1 MELIRT
7 EERKMSEAIVVAV
20 LSFVGTAIG
29 SVVSILTANRLTNYK
44 IESLEEQVKKH
55 NNLIE
60 RMFLV
65 EQKTAILDEQ
75 IKVANHRIADL
86 ETEVKK

>member
-1 MELIRT
+1 
-7 EERKMSEAIVVAV
+7 MSDTIVVAIISA
-20 LSFVGTAIG
+20 LATAG
-29 SVVSILTANRLTNYK
+29 GAVVSVFTANRVTAYK
-44 IESLEEQVKKH
+44 IDSLEEQVKKH

-86 ETEVKK
+86 EGGKK

>member
-1 MELIRT
+1 
-7 EERKMSEAIVVAV
+7 MSDAIVVAIISA
-20 LSFVGTAIG
+20 LATAG
-29 SVVSILTANRLTNYK
+29 GAVVSVFTANRVTSFK
-44 IESLEEQVKKH
+44 IDSLEEQVKKH

-86 ETEVKK
+86 EGGKK

>member
-1 MELIRT
+1 
-7 EERKMSEAIVVAV
+7 MSEAIVVAV

-55 NNLIE
+55 NNLLE